1 MATAAKKTA
10 KKTSAKQAAT
20 GTPESPW
27 TLTTPAGGSE
37 FLAWRDPSLEPP
49 ALVVKVG
56 TTELRYHLRCIEDLH
71 AMLRKHG
78 DWMALG
84 AADESKPAPDDSIE
98 AWGRSPKNPVGGWYG
113 LRKGYR
119 GRFGMYVPM
128 VLAKLGLIEVE
139 NKPRNNRAR
148 AI

>member
-10 KKTSAKQAAT
+10 KKTSAKQAA
-20 GTPESPW
+20 GTPDSPW
-27 TLTTPAGGSE
+27 THTTPAGGSE
-37 FLAWRDPSLEPP
+37 FLAWRDPSL
-49 ALVVKVG
+49 
-56 TTELRYHLRCIEDLH
+56 
-71 AMLRKHG
+71 
-78 DWMALG
+78 
-84 AADESKPAPDDSIE
+84 
-98 AWGRSPKNPVGGWYG
+98 GWYG

-148 AI
+148 AL